1 MMKKALIFLV
11 VIVLVFSFQRTKC
24 DENNIIGFDDVSESD
39 WYYTAV
45 TELVKNG
52 IISSGDTF
60 DGDSF
65 ATRGEIVQSFY
76 NLNRRMGSKA
86 VSDKVC
92 VFTDVTETSPYYE
105 AISWAAGVNLVNGH
119 DDGKFYPDDI
129 CEREQ
134 MCAIAIRYFDLCK
147 VKAKADFG
155 TEQFV
160 DSLEV
165 SDFARSYVAAAKLC
179 GLIIGDENGFFN
191 PHTAITKA
199 ECASMI
205 YTTMN
210 FQAVPALEGVLIKT
224 DADAYTYLYDGY
236 KTASQY
242 LFNPYVEK
250 SEAVDLSYFDNAV
263 MIGDSV
269 TMSLQFYC
277 AASGALGN
285 VKFLCAGSLSPLN
298 AQNDVSSK
306 SLHPAVNGVKMK
318 LEDSVSAIGAE
329 KVYVML
335 GINSLYAG
343 VDTTLKSFESILDAI
358 EQKSPHVK
366 IIVQSVTPMTSD
378 SPIRTDNVNNG
389 KIIEYNEKVLSLCK
403 EKGWYYLNVAEVM
416 RNFEGALKKDYCSDP
431 KDMGIHLTFAANKEW
446 AEYLKTHVPAEL
458 K

>member
-1 MMKKALIFLV
+1 MKKALIFFV
-11 VIVLVFSFQRTKC
+11 VIVLVFSFQHTKC
-24 DENNIIGFDDVSESD
+24 DESNIVVFDDISESD

-52 IISSGDTF
+52 IISGGGTF
-60 DGDSF
+60 DGDTF

-76 NLNRRMGSKA
+76 NLNRRMGGKL

-92 VFTDVTETSPYYE
+92 EFTDVAEASPYYD
-105 AISWAAGVNLVNGH
+105 AITWAAGVGLVNGH
-119 DDGKFYPDDI
+119 DDGMFYPEDT

-134 MCAIAIRYFDLCK
+134 MCAMAIRYFDLCE
-147 VKAKADFG
+147 VKAKAAFG
-155 TEQFV
+155 TEQFA

-179 GLIIGDENGFFN
+179 GLVIGDENGFFN

-205 YTTMN
+205 YTCMN
-210 FQAVPALEGVLIKT
+210 FQAVPASEGDLIST

-236 KTASQY
+236 KTVSQY
-242 LFNPYVEK
+242 LFNPYVDK
-250 SEAVDLSYFDNAV
+250 SDAVDLSYFDNAV

-298 AQNDVSSK
+298 ALNDVSSK
-306 SLHPAVNGVKMK
+306 SLHPPVNGVKMK
-318 LEDSVSAIGAE
+318 LEDSVSALGAE

-343 VDTTLKSFESILDAI
+343 VDTTFKSLESILCAI
-358 EQKSPHVK
+358 EEKSPQVK
-366 IIVQSVTPMTSD
+366 IFVQSVTPMTSD
-378 SPIRTDNVNNG
+378 SPIRTDKVNND
-389 KIIEYNEKVLSLCK
+389 KIIEYNEKVLKLCK

-416 RNFEGALKKDYCSDP
+416 KNSDGTLKKDYCSDP

-446 AEYLKTHVPAEL
+446 AEYLKTHVPNDL